1 MKKRRLVSKKGHRGV
16 RERGFRGHSLVI
28 LVQKGYIL
36 ADTNNCIVE
45 NNSTLHH
52 FFFLGKNMGFLQGNS
67 SSATSSQTHLAK
79 RALEGARAA
88 MQIFCEKRPFYDLL
102 LLLLLISKSKVAMT
116 KKNLLPDMKTTH
128 HSPNTG
134 RTFKMQ
140 P

>member
-1 MKKRRLVSKKGHRGV
+1 M

-67 SSATSSQTHLAK
+67 TTSSQTHLAK

-88 MQIFCEKRPFYDLL
+88 MQIFGEKRPFYDLL

-116 KKNLLPDMKTTH
+116 KKIFCLI
-128 HSPNTG
+128 
-134 RTFKMQ
+134 
-140 P
+140 

>member
-1 MKKRRLVSKKGHRGV
+1 
-16 RERGFRGHSLVI
+16 
-28 LVQKGYIL
+28 
-36 ADTNNCIVE
+36 
-45 NNSTLHH
+45 
-52 FFFLGKNMGFLQGNS
+52 MGFLQGNS
-67 SSATSSQTHLAK
+67 TTSSQTHLAK

-88 MQIFCEKRPFYDLL
+88 MQIFGEKRPFYDLL